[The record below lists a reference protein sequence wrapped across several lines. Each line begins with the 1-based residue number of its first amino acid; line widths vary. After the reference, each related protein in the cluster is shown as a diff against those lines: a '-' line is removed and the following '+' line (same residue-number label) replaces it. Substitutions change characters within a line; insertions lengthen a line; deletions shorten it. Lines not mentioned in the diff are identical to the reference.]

1 MLTSAR
7 RRLRDLAF
15 AGPAA
20 DTLDER
26 LNAKHVALAIAW
38 AAALFV
44 MLRTVEA
51 VISLHTDLPYY
62 DHWAVVEDYGHLR
75 EGDYSPDDLLDQ
87 HNEHRPAAPWLLL
100 FADLWLFGGRGW
112 LPSALN
118 ILFQLGVATS
128 FAAAAFVL
136 HRGRR
141 GGAALFAVSAALAL
155 ALQFTSAQI
164 ETFILPFQ
172 LVWTFGHA
180 ATTAAIGLLVLS
192 QRRRGTYG
200 FLLVGAVIACA
211 FLGQFSLSRGGW
223 AWPVLV
229 ALALFLRTPP
239 WRIALIALA
248 GAASSALFFAGYDFV
263 PDARNPVESLA
274 RPDRLLDYVLIVL
287 GGPVAPVAER
297 WGARIVGAAGLAGA
311 ALLLAH
317 AVRHREPWPPAALF
331 LAAHLAVSLFSVLT
345 LAFTR
350 SPLGPESAEAPRYV
364 LLAASA
370 WTALLLLYL
379 WGPPGL
385 SLPLGRRFA
394 VGAAAMML
402 AAAVL
407 NPWRAIAPWEDVFG
421 DLAQAEDAIR
431 TGVYDPAAIVRI
443 YPEPA
448 EIDNAIPVLQRYN
461 LSIFRGDTLAP
472 LLGEPLRDH
481 FGVAEDACL
490 GFFDATL
497 DAHSR
502 AGAAVSGWAWD
513 PVNRRRPS
521 AVLIVGADG
530 VIRGLATA
538 ATDRIDVIV
547 SVPSIPTL
555 RTGWFGYS
563 RDTGGPATAYAIL
576 EPELACPLDGQQS
589 VTGSR

>member
-7 RRLRDLAF
+7 RRLRDLAS

-20 DTLDER
+20 DSLDER
-26 LNAKHVALAIAW
+26 LNAKHVALAIAC
-38 AAALFV
+38 AAAVFV
-44 MLRTVEA
+44 ALRTVEA

-62 DHWAVVEDYGHLR
+62 DHWAVVEDYGHIR
-75 EGDYSPDDLLDQ
+75 DGEYSADDLLDQ
-87 HNEHRPAAPWLLL
+87 HNEHRPAAPWLFLL
-100 FADLWLFGGRGW
+100 ADLWLFGGKGW
-112 LPSALN
+112 FPSALN
-118 ILFQLGVATS
+118 IVLQLAVASS
-128 FAAAAFVL
+128 FAAAAFAL
-136 HRGRR
+136 NRGRP
-141 GGAALFAVSAALAL
+141 GGAALFVVSGALAL

-172 LVWTFGHA
+172 LVWTLGHA
-180 ATTAAIGLLVLS
+180 ATTAAIGLLVLAQ
-192 QRRRGTYG
+192 QRRGAHA
-200 FLLVGAVIACA
+200 LLFVGAAIACA
-211 FLGQFSLSRGGW
+211 FVAQFSLSRGGW
-223 AWPVLV
+223 VWPVLI
-229 ALALFLRTPP
+229 ALAFLARTPP
-239 WRIALIALA
+239 LRIALIALA

-287 GGPVAPVAER
+287 GGPAAPVAER
-297 WGARIVGAAGLAGA
+297 WGARVVGATGLAGA
-311 ALLLAH
+311 GLLLAKV
-317 AVRHREPWPPAALF
+317 VRDREPWPPAAMF
-331 LAAHLAVSLFSVLT
+331 LTAHLAVSLLSILT

-379 WGPPGL
+379 WGLPGVSIPSARL
-385 SLPLGRRFA
+385 LA
-394 VGAAAMML
+394 AGAAGVML
-402 AAAVL
+402 ALAVV
-407 NPWRAIAPWEDVFG
+407 NPWRAISPWEDVFG

-431 TGVYDPAAIVRI
+431 TGVYDPAAIVRV

-448 EIDNAIPVLQRYN
+448 EIDAAIPVLQRYD
-461 LSIFRGDTLAP
+461 LSIFRGDALAP

-481 FGVAEDACL
+481 FGVAEGVCL

-497 DAHSR
+497 DAQSP

-513 PVNRRRPS
+513 PVNLRRPQV
-521 AVLIVGADG
+521 VLIVGPDG
-530 VIRGLATA
+530 IIRGLATA

-563 RDTGGPATAYAIL
+563 RDTGGPATAYAVL
-576 EPELACPLDGQQS
+576 EPELACPLDGQQT